1 MASLLIPVQNEAGAS
16 IGANIQ
22 VSAELYIQYIN
33 SSDSD
38 KALTSTTLAE
48 VGAITNDKGEVSL
61 DSARIATSK
70 EFTRYVDIFLSNK
83 AKGQGGTFRIVASTI
98 TTDQSSNFVTGFDTI
113 FFDLHSSTSKLSKD
127 KVTGNYNLPALT
139 AKTTIQMVS
148 KSSSKV
154 ALDKLE
160 KTFLEKETQ
169 YLQAKRVYQENIKI
183 LDTSKIFEQLNDYEP
198 PSWNK
203 AITRLLEFEESTLD
217 AAIRFTKKTNLTA
230 EFKYLDQIKTAIFQF
245 KNLYPSILIND
256 GDGVPYKPS

>member
-1 MASLLIPVQNEAGAS
+1 MALLIPVQNEDGGN

-22 VSAELYIQYIN
+22 VSAEVYIQYIN
-33 SSDSD
+33 TSNSN

-48 VGAITNDKGEVSL
+48 IGAITSAKGQAEI
-61 DSARIATSK
+61 DPARIATSK
-70 EFTRYVDIFLSNK
+70 EFTRYLDIFVSNK
-83 AKGQGGTFRIVASTI
+83 AKGQGGTFKIVANTI
-98 TTDQSSNFVTGFDTI
+98 TTDPSSNFVTGFDTI
-113 FFDLHSSTSKLSKD
+113 FFDLSTSLLTKD
-127 KVTGNYNLPALT
+127 KVTGYYNLPSLIANT
-139 AKTTIQMVS
+139 AMKMIS

-154 ALDKLE
+154 DLDKLE
-160 KTFLEKETQ
+160 KLFLESENS

-245 KNLYPSILIND
+245 KNLYPSILIKD

>member
-1 MASLLIPVQNEAGAS
+1 MALLIPVQNEDGGS

-33 SSDSD
+33 TSNSN

-48 VGAITNDKGEVSL
+48 VGAITGTKGRAEI

-83 AKGQGGTFRIVASTI
+83 AKGQKGTFIIVASTV
-98 TTDQSSNFVTGFDTI
+98 TTDPSSKFATGFDTI
-113 FFDLHSSTSKLSKD
+113 FFDLSNSLLSKD
-127 KVTGNYNLPALT
+127 EKTGYYILPSSIAN
-139 AKTTIQMVS
+139 AAIKMVS
-148 KSSSKV
+148 KDSSKV
-154 ALDKLE
+154 DLDKLE
-160 KTFLEKETQ
+160 KLFLEKESQ

-245 KNLYPSILIND
+245 KNLYPSILIKD

>member
-1 MASLLIPVQNEAGAS
+1 MATLLIPVQNEAGAS

-33 SSDSD
+33 TSDSD

-61 DSARIATSK
+61 DSARIASST

-83 AKGQGGTFRIVASTI
+83 AKGQGGTFKIVASTI
-98 TTDQSSNFVTGFDTI
+98 TTDPSSNFVTGFDTI
-113 FFDLHSSTSKLSKD
+113 FFDLSNISLSKD
-127 KVTGNYNLPALT
+127 KATGYYNLPNIT

-154 ALDKLE
+154 DLDKLE

-245 KNLYPSILIND
+245 KNLYPSILLKD

>member
-1 MASLLIPVQNEAGAS
+1 MASLLVPVTNEDGES

-33 SSDSD
+33 TSNSN
-38 KALTSTTLAE
+38 KAITSTTLAE
-48 VGAITNDKGEVSL
+48 VGAITGDKGRAEI

-70 EFTRYVDIFLSNK
+70 EFTRYLDIFVSNK
-83 AKGQGGTFRIVASTI
+83 AKGQKGTFKIVANTI
-98 TTDQSSNFVTGFDTI
+98 TTDPSSNFVTGFDTV
-113 FFDLHSSTSKLSKD
+113 FFDLSNSFLSKD
-127 KVTGNYNLPALT
+127 KNTGYYNLPSLIAN
-139 AKTTIQMVS
+139 AEIKMVS
-148 KSSSKV
+148 KDSSKV
-154 ALDKLE
+154 DLDKLE
-160 KTFLEKETQ
+160 KLFLEKETQ

-245 KNLYPSILIND
+245 KNLYPSILIKD

>member
-1 MASLLIPVQNEAGAS
+1 
-16 IGANIQ
+16 
-22 VSAELYIQYIN
+22 
-33 SSDSD
+33 
-38 KALTSTTLAE
+38 
-48 VGAITNDKGEVSL
+48 
-61 DSARIATSK
+61 
-70 EFTRYVDIFLSNK
+70 
-83 AKGQGGTFRIVASTI
+83 
-98 TTDQSSNFVTGFDTI
+98 
-113 FFDLHSSTSKLSKD
+113 
-127 KVTGNYNLPALT
+127 
-139 AKTTIQMVS
+139 MVS

-154 ALDKLE
+154 DLDKLE

-245 KNLYPSILIND
+245 KNLYPSILIKD

>member
-1 MASLLIPVQNEAGAS
+1 MASLLIPVENEDGKS

-33 SSDSD
+33 TSNSN
-38 KALTSTTLAE
+38 KAITSTTLAE
-48 VGAITNDKGEVSL
+48 VGAITGTKGRAEI

-70 EFTRYVDIFLSNK
+70 EFTRYLDIFVSNK
-83 AKGQGGTFRIVASTI
+83 AKGQGGTFRIVANTI
-98 TTDQSSNFVTGFDTI
+98 TTDPSSNFVTGFDTI
-113 FFDLHSSTSKLSKD
+113 FFDLSNSLLSKD
-127 KVTGNYNLPALT
+127 KLTGNYNLPSLIAN
-139 AKTTIQMVS
+139 AVIKMVS
-148 KSSSKV
+148 KDSSKV
-154 ALDKLE
+154 DLDKLE
-160 KTFLEKETQ
+160 KLFLEKETQ
-169 YLQAKRVYQENIKI
+169 YLQAKRIYQENIKI

-245 KNLYPSILIND
+245 KNLYPSILIKD

>member
-1 MASLLIPVQNEAGAS
+1 MALLIPVQNEDGGN

-33 SSDSD
+33 TSNSN

-48 VGAITNDKGEVSL
+48 VGAITGAKGQAEI
-61 DSARIATSK
+61 DSARLAKSK
-70 EFTRYVDIFLSNK
+70 EFTRYVDIFLSNRG
-83 AKGQGGTFRIVASTI
+83 KGQGGTFKIVASTI
-98 TTDQSSNFVTGFDTI
+98 TTDPSSKFVTGFDTL
-113 FFDLHSSTSKLSKD
+113 FFDLSKSLLSKD
-127 KVTGNYNLPALT
+127 EKTGYYTLPSAIANT
-139 AKTTIQMVS
+139 AIKMVS
-148 KSSSKV
+148 KDSSKV
-154 ALDKLE
+154 DLDKLE
-160 KTFLEKETQ
+160 KLFLEKESE

-245 KNLYPSILIND
+245 KNLYPSILIKD

>member
-1 MASLLIPVQNEAGAS
+1 MATLLIPVQNEAGAS

-33 SSDSD
+33 TSDSD

-61 DSARIATSK
+61 DSARIASST

-113 FFDLHSSTSKLSKD
+113 FFDLSNISLSKD
-127 KVTGNYNLPALT
+127 KATGYYNLPNIT

-154 ALDKLE
+154 DLDKLE

-245 KNLYPSILIND
+245 KNLYPSILIKD